1 MGATMSAKDDL
12 IDFTR
17 AALGAGHS
25 RDEIGKTLLS
35 AGWSQGE
42 ADEALSAWAD
52 TPFAQPVPRPRSVV
66 TARDFFV
73 YALTFCTLI
82 AGTYCLIDILMTTVD
97 WALDENFNQ
106 WQMRGLRSSLAGLIV
121 TGPLYAWLTWR
132 EETRVA
138 RDPGAQRSA
147 IRKWMVYLLLL
158 LTSGILVGDLIWLLG
173 RFLNGDLTTI
183 FVLKSGI
190 VGLITGG
197 IFLFYSDIV
206 RRPGPA
212 VVRPTGEAA

>member
-1 MGATMSAKDDL
+1 MSAKDDL

-25 RDEIGKTLLS
+25 RDDIGKTLMT

-52 TPFAQPVPRPRSVV
+52 TPFALPVPRPRSVV

-73 YALTFCTLI
+73 YALTFCALI
-82 AGTYCLIDILMTTVD
+82 SATYCLIHILMTTVD
-97 WALDENFNQ
+97 WALDDDFSQ
-106 WQMRGLRSSLAGLIV
+106 WELRGLRSALAGLIV
-121 TGPLYAWLTWR
+121 TGPIYGWLTWR

-158 LTSGILVGDLIWLLG
+158 LTSGILIGDLIWLLG
-173 RFLNGDLTTI
+173 RFLNGDLTLI
-183 FVLKSGI
+183 FILKSGV

-206 RRPGPA
+206 RRS
-212 VVRPTGEAA
+212 EAAPARTKGDVA